1 MNQLSDIEIFKEA
14 KGVVQQIIESIDKS
28 ENKIAFQILNQQM
41 RIMELAIL
49 QLGTGGYV
57 PVDEINEMTNFLV
70 QAMENRDGVLLRD
83 IMKYA
88 MLDVL
93 NQLLPE
99 EELA

>member
-1 MNQLSDIEIFKEA
+1 MQLSDTEIFKEA
-14 KGVVQQIIESIDKS
+14 KGVVQQIIESIDKN
-28 ENKIAFQILNQQM
+28 ENKIAFQILSQQM

-88 MLDVL
+88 LLDVL

>member
-1 MNQLSDIEIFKEA
+1 
-14 KGVVQQIIESIDKS
+14 
-28 ENKIAFQILNQQM
+28 QQM